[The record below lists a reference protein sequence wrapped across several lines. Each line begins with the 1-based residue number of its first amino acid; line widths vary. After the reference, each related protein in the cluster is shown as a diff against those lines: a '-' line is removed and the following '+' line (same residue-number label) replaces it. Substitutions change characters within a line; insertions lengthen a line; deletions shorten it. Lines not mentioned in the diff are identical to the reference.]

1 MNILKDK
8 DGEKQGGWGGGRDR
22 ERIIHKIIAL
32 NTLAVEKEREIEI
45 GTKTENNRQPH

>member
-8 DGEKQGGWGGGRDR
+8 DGEKQGGGGDR

-32 NTLAVEKEREIEI
+32 NTLAVEKEREIEM